1 MSAGEERKILPD
13 GALWNLVRATA
24 ITSGEQFFRALTP
37 KLAAALGVQFAT
49 VSEITDQQSH
59 GRTLSRWTG
68 TDWEESID
76 YDLSQ
81 TTCGHV
87 VETRELLCCAR
98 GLRERFPLDSRL
110 VALGIESY
118 LGAPFL
124 ASSGEVIGHLC
135 VMDREPLKDEE
146 RAKTILGTF
155 ASRAAAELHRIRTD
169 RELERQRS
177 FLRQVL
183 DINPS
188 LIFVKD
194 RQGRFTLVNRSI
206 AEVYGTTVE
215 GLLGKTD
222 ADFNPNREEVE
233 FFRKMDLEVMDT
245 LQERFI
251 AEEPLTEADEQVH
264 WVQTIKRPIV
274 GPDGTADQVLGVAT
288 DITELKRTRE
298 ELLLREKK
306 EHEKVQAELD
316 KVKEEL
322 VRQTRLA
329 AIGQVAASIA
339 HELRNPLGAI
349 NNAVFYLS
357 RREAGLGP
365 KWAEYL
371 GIIRQEVQASDRIVS
386 DLLEMSRAKDPSRK
400 PVDLGAAAAEAF
412 RRVHGTRSVEL
423 RVALSPDPL
432 VIDADPEQMRQVL
445 NNLMTNAVQS
455 MEHGGKIEIEGRREE
470 KTDVVTLRDD
480 GRGIPPEDRDRI
492 FEPLFTTKAKGTGLG
507 LAICRQILQRHG
519 ASIDLLPTERGAA
532 FEIRFPRS

>member
-1 MSAGEERKILPD
+1 MSAGEGREILLD

-24 ITSGEQFFRALTP
+24 ITSGEQFFRVLTP
-37 KLAAALGVQFAT
+37 KLADALGMQFAT
-49 VSEITDQQSH
+49 VSEISEQHGH

-68 TDWEESID
+68 TDWEENVD

-81 TTCGHV
+81 MPCGHV
-87 VETRELLCCAR
+87 VETRELLCCAH
-98 GLRERFPLDSRL
+98 GVRERFPQDSRL
-110 VALGIESY
+110 LVLGIESY
-118 LGAPFL
+118 LGAPLL

-135 VMDREPLKDEE
+135 VMDKEPLKDEA
-146 RAKTILGTF
+146 RAKTILETF
-155 ASRAAAELHRIRTD
+155 ASRTAAELHRIRTE
-169 RELERQRS
+169 RELESQGS

-194 RQGRFTLVNRSI
+194 RQGRFTLVNRSL

-274 GPDGTADQVLGVAT
+274 DPDGTADQVLGVAT

-298 ELLLREKK
+298 ELLQRERR
-306 EHEKVQAELD
+306 EHEKAQAELD

-365 KWAEYL
+365 KWLEYL

-386 DLLEMSRAKDPSRK
+386 TLLEMSRAKDPSKK

-412 RRVHGTRSVEL
+412 RRVRGTRSVEL
-423 RVALSPDPL
+423 RVALSPDPF
-432 VIDADPEQMRQVL
+432 VIDADPEQLRQVF

-455 MEHGGKIEIEGRREE
+455 MEDGGKIEIEGRREE
-470 KTDVVTLRDD
+470 ETDVVTLRDD

-519 ASIDLLPTERGAA
+519 ASIDLLPAERGAA

>member
-1 MSAGEERKILPD
+1 
-13 GALWNLVRATA
+13 
-24 ITSGEQFFRALTP
+24 
-37 KLAAALGVQFAT
+37 
-49 VSEITDQQSH
+49 
-59 GRTLSRWTG
+59 
-68 TDWEESID
+68 
-76 YDLSQ
+76 
-81 TTCGHV
+81 
-87 VETRELLCCAR
+87 
-98 GLRERFPLDSRL
+98 
-110 VALGIESY
+110 
-118 LGAPFL
+118 
-124 ASSGEVIGHLC
+124 
-135 VMDREPLKDEE
+135 
-146 RAKTILGTF
+146 
-155 ASRAAAELHRIRTD
+155 
-169 RELERQRS
+169 
-177 FLRQVL
+177 
-183 DINPS
+183 
-188 LIFVKD
+188 
-194 RQGRFTLVNRSI
+194 
-206 AEVYGTTVE
+206 
-215 GLLGKTD
+215 
-222 ADFNPNREEVE
+222 
-233 FFRKMDLEVMDT
+233 MDT

-274 GPDGTADQVLGVAT
+274 DPDGTADQVLGVAT

-298 ELLLREKK
+298 ELLQRERR
-306 EHEKVQAELD
+306 EHEKAQAELD

-365 KWAEYL
+365 KWLEYL

-386 DLLEMSRAKDPSRK
+386 TLLEMSRAKDPSKK

-412 RRVHGTRSVEL
+412 RRVRGTRSVEL
-423 RVALSPDPL
+423 RVALSPDPF
-432 VIDADPEQMRQVL
+432 VIDADPEQLRQVF

-455 MEHGGKIEIEGRREE
+455 MEDGGKIEIEGRREE
-470 KTDVVTLRDD
+470 ETDVVTLRDD

-519 ASIDLLPTERGAA
+519 ASIDLLPAERGAA